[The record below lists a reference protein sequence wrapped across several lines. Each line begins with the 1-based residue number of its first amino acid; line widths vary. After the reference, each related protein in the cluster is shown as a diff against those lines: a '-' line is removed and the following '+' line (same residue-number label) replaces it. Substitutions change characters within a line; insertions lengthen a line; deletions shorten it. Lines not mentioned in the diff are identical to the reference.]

1 MKKHSLFSRCLILLL
16 TLVSLNVY
24 AASEGEL
31 KPGMENP
38 GSEEKPDWFKISFL
52 DLYDDIDEAAEDN
65 KRVMLYFYQDGCP
78 YCKLLLEDNF
88 GQRNI
93 ALKTQK
99 YFDVVA
105 INLWG
110 DNEVTFGD
118 HEFTEKTFAAALKV
132 QYTPTLVFFNEDKK
146 PVFRADGYYSPEKF
160 NVVLDF
166 IGTKKEHEIDF
177 RDYLAKV
184 SPQPAVGR
192 LYTEVATVTT
202 PDDLSTTLNNDRHL
216 LVFFEQKKCVECDEL
231 HQNILQRPD
240 SKTALNKFDRAI
252 VDIWDDRKIIKP
264 DGKLSTVKKWVKE
277 LDINYAPSMV
287 YFNDKGVEVFRS
299 AGYLKAFHLQ
309 SIMEYVASGAYKK
322 QANFQRYIDSRADSL
337 EEQGVEV
344 ELMK

>member
-1 MKKHSLFSRCLILLL
+1 MKINSLLNRWLILLL
-16 TLVSLNVY
+16 TLLSLNVY
-24 AASEGEL
+24 AAREAEL
-31 KPGMENP
+31 PPGMVNP
-38 GSEEKPDWFKISFL
+38 GSEEKPLWFKISFL
-52 DLYDDIDEAAEDN
+52 DLYEDIDEATENN

-105 INLWG
+105 INIWG
-110 DNEVTFGD
+110 DNEVTVGD
-118 HEFTEKTFAAALKV
+118 KVLTEKAFAAALKV

-160 NVVLDF
+160 NVVLDY
-166 IGTKKEHEIDF
+166 IGTQKEKEIDF

-192 LYTEVATVTT
+192 LYTEVASVST
-202 PDDLSTTLNNDRHL
+202 PDNLSKALNKDRHL
-216 LVFFEQKKCVECDEL
+216 LVFFEQKKCIECDEL
-231 HQNILQRPD
+231 HQNILNRPE
-240 SKTALNKFDRAI
+240 SKTELNNFDTAI

-264 DGKLSTVKKWVKE
+264 DGKPTTVRKWAKE

-287 YFNDKGVEVFRS
+287 YFNDKGVEVFRT

-309 SIMEYVASGAYKK
+309 SIMEYVSSGSYIT
-322 QANFQRYIDSRADSL
+322 QPNFQRYIDSRADHL
-337 EEQGVEV
+337 KEQGVEV
-344 ELMK
+344 DLMN